1 MPGELTIKIESDV
14 DNYTF
19 EVLEDKIRDLLES
32 EGLMGE
38 IEDKVTGNTVRMRKE
53 ELCIDKCLSDTNVK
67 GVLTLGEKIWFND
80 DLRCRLRICGWTK
93 EQQEKLKN
101 AKFVDLTITDFKDE
115 DTPGVI
121 VHISEF
127 VDKGREDALIL

>member
-1 MPGELTIKIESDV
+1 MSGELTVKIESDV

-32 EGLMGE
+32 EGLMGD
-38 IEDKVTGNTVRMRKE
+38 IEDKVTGNITRTRRE
-53 ELCIDKCLSDTNVK
+53 ELGIKKDLSDENVK

-101 AKFVDLTITDFKDE
+101 AKFVDLTLTDFKDE
-115 DTPGVI
+115 DTHGVI
-121 VHISEF
+121 VHISQF
-127 VDKGREDALIL
+127 VDKDRGDAL

>member
-1 MPGELTIKIESDV
+1 MPGELTVKIESDV
-14 DNYTF
+14 DNCTF
-19 EVLEDKIRDLLES
+19 EILEDKIRDLLES

-38 IEDKVTGNTVRMRKE
+38 IEDKVTGNTTRTREE
-53 ELCIDKCLSDTNVK
+53 ELGIEKDFSDKNVK
-67 GVLTLGEKIWFND
+67 GILTLGEKIWFND

-115 DTPGVI
+115 ETHGVVI
-121 VHISEF
+121 HISN
-127 VDKGREDALIL
+127 

>member
-1 MPGELTIKIESDV
+1 MPGELIVKIESDV
-14 DNYTF
+14 DNCTF
-19 EVLEDKIRDLLES
+19 EILEDKIRDLLES

-38 IEDKVTGNTVRMRKE
+38 IEDKVTGNTTRTRKE
-53 ELCIDKCLSDTNVK
+53 ELCVEKDLSDKNVK

-115 DTPGVI
+115 DAHGVV

-127 VDKGREDALIL
+127 VDKGREDVL

>member
-1 MPGELTIKIESDV
+1 MPGELVVKIESDV
-14 DNYTF
+14 DNHTF
-19 EVLEDKIRDLLES
+19 EILEDQIRDLLES

-38 IEDKVTGNTVRMRKE
+38 IHDSVTGNITRTRKE
-53 ELCIDKCLSDTNVK
+53 ELCIEKDSGHDKIVK

-101 AKFVDLTITDFKDE
+101 AKFVDLTLTDFKDE
-115 DTPGVI
+115 ETSGVI
-121 VHISEF
+121 IHIGEF
-127 VDKGREDALIL
+127 MDKGRENGL

>member
-1 MPGELTIKIESDV
+1 MPGELIVKIESDV
-14 DNYTF
+14 DNCTF
-19 EVLEDKIRDLLES
+19 EILEDKIRDLLES

-38 IEDKVTGNTVRMRKE
+38 IEDKVTGNTTRTRRE
-53 ELCIDKCLSDTNVK
+53 ELGVEKDLSDKNVK

-101 AKFVDLTITDFKDE
+101 AKFVDLTITDFKGE
-115 DTPGVI
+115 DTHGVV

-127 VDKGREDALIL
+127 VDKCREDAL

>member
-1 MPGELTIKIESDV
+1 MPGELTVKIESDV
-14 DNYTF
+14 DNCTF
-19 EVLEDKIRDLLES
+19 EILEDKIRDLLES

-38 IEDKVTGNTVRMRKE
+38 IDDKVTGNTTRTRKE
-53 ELCIDKCLSDTNVK
+53 ELDIAKDLSDKNFK

-101 AKFVDLTITDFKDE
+101 AKFIDLTLTDFKDE
-115 DTPGVI
+115 DNLGVVI
-121 VHISEF
+121 NISEWTK
-127 VDKGREDALIL
+127 VDKMY

>member
-1 MPGELTIKIESDV
+1 MPGELIVKIESDV
-14 DNYTF
+14 DNCTF
-19 EVLEDKIRDLLES
+19 EILEDKIRDLLES

-38 IEDKVTGNTVRMRKE
+38 IEDKVTGNTTRTRKE
-53 ELCIDKCLSDTNVK
+53 ELGVEKDLSDKNVK

-101 AKFVDLTITDFKDE
+101 AKFVDLTITDFKGE
-115 DTPGVI
+115 DTHGVV

-127 VDKGREDALIL
+127 VDKCREDAL

>member
-1 MPGELTIKIESDV
+1 MSGELTVKIESDV
-14 DNYTF
+14 DNCTF
-19 EVLEDKIRDLLES
+19 EILEDKIRDLLES

-38 IEDKVTGNTVRMRKE
+38 VEDKVTGNTTRTRKE
-53 ELCIDKCLSDTNVK
+53 ELGMEKDLSDKNVK

-101 AKFVDLTITDFKDE
+101 AKLVDLTLINPRDDGTAD
-115 DTPGVI
+115 VLI
-121 VHISEF
+121 HISQF
-127 VDKGREDALIL
+127 VDKDIEDAL

>member
-1 MPGELTIKIESDV
+1 MPGELTVKIESNV

-32 EGLMGE
+32 EGLTGE
-38 IEDKVTGNTVRMRKE
+38 IEDKVTGNTTRTRKE
-53 ELCIDKCLSDTNVK
+53 ELGIEKDLSDKNVK
-67 GVLTLGEKIWFND
+67 GVLTLGEKVWFND

-101 AKFVDLTITDFKDE
+101 AKFIDLTLTDFKDE
-115 DTPGVI
+115 DIHGIVI
-121 VHISEF
+121 HISEF
-127 VDKGREDALIL
+127 VDKSREGTL